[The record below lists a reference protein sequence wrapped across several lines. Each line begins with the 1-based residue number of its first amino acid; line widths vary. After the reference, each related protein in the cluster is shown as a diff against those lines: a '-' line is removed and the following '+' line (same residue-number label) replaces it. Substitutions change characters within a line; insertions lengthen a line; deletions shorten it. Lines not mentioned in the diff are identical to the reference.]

1 MPQRKP
7 MTENNDN
14 IRQLLDKLHILQKKQ
29 EDFSIEIS
37 DLRREIYAL
46 KSTSQESVRV
56 ATPVIPPVP
65 VKETAQ
71 ALSAKSSVST
81 VLPPPPPVTKIRPS
95 KSKSD
100 LEKFIGEN
108 LANKIGILIIVIGV
122 AMGAKYSIEHQLINP
137 LTRIILG
144 YMTGAGLLGFAIRL
158 KKNYHNFSAVLL
170 SGSMSIFYFVT
181 YSAYSFYDLI
191 PQIPAFGLMLL
202 FTVFT
207 VISALHYDRQIIA
220 HIGLVGA
227 YAVPFLLSKN
237 SGQVAVLFSYMTLI
251 NAGVLAIAVKKLWKP
266 LWYSSFG
273 ITWLIMTGWIL
284 SDYRPN
290 TDFAIGI
297 SFLCIFFV
305 LFYLT
310 LVSYQLLHR
319 TRLGKEDILLLL
331 ANAFIFYGLGYHMLD
346 KHQNGAELL
355 GLFTLAN
362 ALPHFAL
369 AMVIH
374 KRQAIDRNLFYL
386 IVGLVL
392 VFITIAIPVQL
403 DGNWVTLLWSGEA
416 ALLFWLGKTR
426 NIAIYEKLAYPM
438 IYLAFFSLIHDWSAS
453 YDSYYY
459 TRQAGYHIPFLFNIH
474 LLTSLLFVASLALIN
489 YLKHKHPAETP
500 PFKWKPV
507 NVFIDF
513 SLPALLIFS
522 LYSAFRI
529 EIASYWD
536 QLYAS
541 TMIETDNP
549 NGNYKDYFMNYA
561 LLNFKAVWIINYSLF
576 FVSALAL
583 INYTRIRHH
592 LLGKL
597 SLLLILLTLLIFLTQ
612 GLYELS
618 ELRDH
623 WLAPLHPE
631 YFTGNWFYIGIRYVS
646 LTFAGLS
653 LYACY
658 RYIPR
663 DMIKNFPLFY
673 DCVLHIS
680 LLWIASSELIN
691 WMDLAHSSQSYKLG
705 LSILWGSYAL
715 ALIVLGISKK
725 KRHLRLGA
733 MTLFGITLLKLFFYD
748 IAHLDTI
755 AKTIVFVSLGV
766 LLLII
771 SFLYNKYKN
780 SITDETH

>member
-1 MPQRKP
+1 

-46 KSTSQESVRV
+46 KSAPQESVRAAAPV
-56 ATPVIPPVP
+56 TPPAP
-65 VKETAQ
+65 VKETVQ
-71 ALSAKSSVST
+71 ALSAKPSVST
-81 VLPPPPPVTKIRPS
+81 VLSPPPVTNIRPP

-122 AMGAKYSIEHQLINP
+122 AIGAKYSIEHQLINP

-144 YMTGAGLLGFAIRL
+144 YLTGVGLLGFAIKL
-158 KKNYHNFSAVLL
+158 KQKYHNFSAVLL
-170 SGSMSIFYFVT
+170 SGSMSIFYFIT

-191 PQIPAFGLMLL
+191 PQIPAFGLMML

-207 VISALHYDRQIIA
+207 VLAALHYDRQIIA

-227 YAVPFLLSKN
+227 YAVPFLLSKD

-251 NAGVLAIAVKKLWKP
+251 NAGILAIAVKKLWKP

-273 ITWLIMTGWIL
+273 ITWLIVAGWTL

-290 TDFAIGI
+290 EDFAIGI
-297 SFLCIFFV
+297 GFLCIFFV

-319 TRLGKEDILLLL
+319 TRLGKEDVLLLL
-331 ANAFIFYGLGYHMLD
+331 ANAFIFYGLGYYMLEE
-346 KHQNGAELL
+346 KQNGTELL

-374 KRQAIDRNLFYL
+374 KRQAIDRNLLYL

-416 ALLFWLGKTR
+416 ALLFWLGRTKA
-426 NIAIYEKLAYPM
+426 IAVYEKLAYPM
-438 IYLAFFSLIHDWSAS
+438 IYLAFFSLVHDWSAS

-459 TRQAGYHIPFLFNIH
+459 TIQPESNIPFLFNIY

-489 YLKHKHPAETP
+489 YLKHRHPAETP
-500 PFKWKPV
+500 SFKWKLV
-507 NVFIDF
+507 NVFIDV

-522 LYSAFRI
+522 LYYAFRI

-536 QLYAS
+536 QLYAAS
-541 TMIETDNP
+541 MIETDNP

-561 LLNFKAVWIINYSLF
+561 LNNFKAVWIINYSLF

-583 INYTRIRHH
+583 VNYTRIRHH

-597 SLLLILLTLLIFLTQ
+597 SLLLILLTLLVFLTQ

-618 ELRDH
+618 ELRDS
-623 WLAPLHPE
+623 WLEPLYPE
-631 YFTGNWFYIGIRYVS
+631 YFPGNWFYIGIRYVS
-646 LTFAGLS
+646 LAFAGLG

-663 DMIKNFPLFY
+663 NLIKNFPLFY

-705 LSILWGSYAL
+705 LSILWGAYAL
-715 ALIVLGISKK
+715 LLIVLGIWKK

-733 MTLFGITLLKLFFYD
+733 MALFGITLLKLFFYD

-780 SITDETH
+780 SISDEAL

>member
-1 MPQRKP
+1 
-7 MTENNDN
+7 MTENTDHVQ
-14 IRQLLDKLHILQKKQ
+14 QLLQKLDILLKKQ
-29 EDFSIEIS
+29 EDFSREIN

-46 KSTSQESVRV
+46 KSASAESVRTT
-56 ATPVIPPVP
+56 TPLSSLVP
-65 VKETAQ
+65 VREPAP
-71 ALSAKSSVST
+71 ALSARASGNTITS
-81 VLPPPPPVTKIRPS
+81 PPPVTKLRPP

-100 LEKFIGEN
+100 VEKFIGEN
-108 LANKIGILIIVIGV
+108 LANKIGILIIVTGV
-122 AMGAKYSIEHQLINP
+122 GIGAKYSVEHQLINP
-137 LTRIILG
+137 LTRILLG
-144 YMTGAGLLGFAIRL
+144 YLTGIVLLGFAIKL
-158 KKNYHNFSAVLL
+158 KQKYHNFSATLL

-181 YSAYSFYDLI
+181 YSAHSFYDLI
-191 PQIPAFGLMLL
+191 PRIPAFGLMLL
-202 FTVFT
+202 FTVFI
-207 VISALHYDRQIIA
+207 VIAAIRYDRQIIA

-227 YAVPFLLSKN
+227 YAVPFLLSED
-237 SGQVAVLFSYMTLI
+237 SGQVAVLFSYMALI

-273 ITWLIMTGWIL
+273 ITWLIVTGWYL
-284 SDYRPN
+284 SDYRPDA
-290 TDFAIGI
+290 DFTLGLG
-297 SFLCIFFV
+297 FLCIFFV

-319 TRLGKEDILLLL
+319 TSLGKEDTLLLL
-331 ANAFIFYGLGYHMLD
+331 ANAFVFYGLGYHMLD
-346 KHQNGAELL
+346 QRQNGPELL
-355 GLFTLAN
+355 GLFTLGN

-369 AMVIH
+369 AMIIH
-374 KRQAIDRNLFYL
+374 KRQAVDRNLFYL

-416 ALLFWLGKTR
+416 ALLFWLGRTKA
-426 NIAIYEKLAYPM
+426 IAVYEKLAYPM
-438 IYLAFFSLIHDWSAS
+438 IYLAFFSLVHDWSVS
-453 YDSYYY
+453 YGSYHY
-459 TRQAGYHIPFLFNIH
+459 TIAAKNHIPFLLNIY
-474 LLTSLLFVASLALIN
+474 LLTSLLFIAALGLIN
-489 YLKHKHPAETP
+489 YLRRGHPSATP
-500 PFKWKPV
+500 PFQWKPV

-522 LYSAFRI
+522 LYYAFRI

-536 QLYAS
+536 QLYAAS
-541 TMIETDNP
+541 TIETDNP

-561 LLNFKAVWIINYSLF
+561 LNNFKAVWIINYSLF

-583 INYTRIRHH
+583 VNYTRIRH
-592 LLGKL
+592 LPLSRL
-597 SLLLILLTLLIFLTQ
+597 SLLLMPLTLLVFLTQ

-618 ELRDH
+618 ELRDS

-631 YFTGNWFYIGIRYVS
+631 YYPGNWLHVGIRYVS
-646 LTFAGLS
+646 LGFAGLC

-663 DMIKNFPLFY
+663 DTIKNFPLFY
-673 DCVLHIS
+673 DCLLHVS

-691 WMDLAHSSQSYKLG
+691 WLDLAHSSQSYKLG
-705 LSILWGSYAL
+705 LSILWGIYAL
-715 ALIVLGISKK
+715 MLIVLGIWKK

-733 MTLFGITLLKLFFYD
+733 MALFGITLLKLFFYD

-755 AKTIVFVSLGV
+755 AKTIVFVSLGM

-780 SITDETH
+780 SISDEAY